1 MPVTGCLSPH
11 LPLPQSQCKR
21 LDWHPPRLGERVR
34 VIAWTCKCRVPFY
47 ELCEAGGQ
55 AFIRRTVYEGN
66 GWKVRETSRR
76 RSAEAHAMWT
86 ALLSGLAR

>member
-1 MPVTGCLSPH
+1 M
-11 LPLPQSQCKR
+11 
-21 LDWHPPRLGERVR
+21 
-34 VIAWTCKCRVPFY
+34 IAWTCKCRVPFY